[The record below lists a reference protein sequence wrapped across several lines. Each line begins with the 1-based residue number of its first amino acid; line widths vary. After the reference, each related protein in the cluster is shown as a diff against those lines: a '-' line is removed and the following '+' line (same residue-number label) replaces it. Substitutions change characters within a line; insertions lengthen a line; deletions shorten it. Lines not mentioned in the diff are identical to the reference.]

1 MFNIASFFYC
11 YIVLLVL
18 GPLIY
23 ISKLPLASYHFA
35 FLALLFLVFL
45 NQLKYRNTIFYFPIY
60 LKCYFSLLVTYLFT
74 YAFNFFEPAYVA
86 NIRDL
91 IIIFAPAQYMLLVF
105 ITYLAFKYCFDKKE
119 DDNFFFFRL
128 IRLNVCI
135 MPIVGLIAL
144 FQIFNVFGIQD
155 ILAKYYGKANVEV
168 WRQYFIYNPRASS
181 TINLEP
187 NSLALY
193 CAFSLAMFHV
203 FYNELKMSK
212 FKSFAV
218 YILGVLGLILSGS
231 FTGFIIYILVSSMY
245 FFKYKKIG
253 VKFIV
258 VISVLSLLFGLM
270 FSDNIES
277 AIKRQKLD
285 QGNLVPSS
293 FNARIE
299 NAWSKAYISFEDEFI
314 NGIGPSA
321 VQLDYSTDN
330 DFLDKFLRF
339 GLIGGLG
346 NVFFILFLISYP
358 LFKRKN
364 VSDLFIKKL
373 YFYSFML
380 ACCFALASIT
390 GSAFKAKR
398 LAELFWIYYSLPFIF
413 TYVLNKK
420 AIYNEK

>member
-1 MFNIASFFYC
+1 M
-11 YIVLLVL
+11 
-18 GPLIY
+18 
-23 ISKLPLASYHFA
+23 
-35 FLALLFLVFL
+35 
-45 NQLKYRNTIFYFPIY
+45 
-60 LKCYFSLLVTYLFT
+60 
-74 YAFNFFEPAYVA
+74 
-86 NIRDL
+86 
-91 IIIFAPAQYMLLVF
+91 
-105 ITYLAFKYCFDKKE
+105 
-119 DDNFFFFRL
+119 
-128 IRLNVCI
+128 
-135 MPIVGLIAL
+135 
-144 FQIFNVFGIQD
+144 
-155 ILAKYYGKANVEV
+155 

-203 FYNELKMSK
+203 FYKELKMSK
-212 FKSFAV
+212 FKSFTV

-330 DFLDKFLRF
+330 DFLDKFLSKIF
-339 GLIGGLG
+339 DFHVFVLIL
-346 NVFFILFLISYP
+346 NRIL
-358 LFKRKN
+358 
-364 VSDLFIKKL
+364 
-373 YFYSFML
+373 
-380 ACCFALASIT
+380 
-390 GSAFKAKR
+390 
-398 LAELFWIYYSLPFIF
+398 
-413 TYVLNKK
+413 
-420 AIYNEK
+420 